1 MRKPIKATASDKF
14 YQLLKNR
21 VNAIPVV
28 RALREFNYERQFSG
42 ECYGNFR
49 GVFETFEEAILSAP
63 KTKKIGYNQPDL
75 AEEYKKN
82 LEKYKIKNYDYP
94 VLFWL
99 KEIIEKSSII
109 FDFGGNIGIHYYL
122 YSKYLSYPSDLKWIV
137 CEVPEIT
144 RVGEELAQQEGKFN
158 LLFTSNFEEAN
169 DIHIDVFLASGSIQY
184 IESLSLSLSKLNQKP
199 RHLLIN
205 RLPLYGGKQF
215 VTLQN
220 GGMVYYP
227 QYVFNRKDFID
238 SLCNLGYE
246 LIDVWKDREDSCV
259 IPLHPKKSVPFYSG
273 LYFRLVA

>member
-1 MRKPIKATASDKF
+1 MRKPIKATANDNF

-21 VNAIPVV
+21 VNKIPVV
-28 RALREFNYERQFSG
+28 RALREFSYERRFSG

-49 GVFETFEEAILSAP
+49 GVFETFEEAIASAP
-63 KTKKIGYNQPDL
+63 KTKKVGYNQPDL
-75 AEEYKKN
+75 AEEYKEDLGKS
-82 LEKYKIKNYDYP
+82 KIKNYDYP

-99 KEIIEKSSII
+99 KEIIEESSII

-122 YSKYLSYPSDLKWIV
+122 YSKYLNYPSNLKWIV
-137 CEVPEIT
+137 CEVPEIK
-144 RVGEELAQQEGKFN
+144 RVGEELAQQKGKTN
-158 LLFTSNFEEAN
+158 LLFTSDFEDAN
-169 DIHIDVFLASGSIQY
+169 NINIFFASGSIQY
-184 IESLSLSLSKLNQKP
+184 VESLSLSLLKLNQKP

-205 RLPLYGGKQF
+205 RLPLYEGKQF

-246 LIDVWKDREDSCV
+246 IIDVWKDREDSCV
-259 IPLHPKKSVPFYSG
+259 IPLHPKNSVPFYSG
-273 LYFRLVA
+273 LYFRLGA